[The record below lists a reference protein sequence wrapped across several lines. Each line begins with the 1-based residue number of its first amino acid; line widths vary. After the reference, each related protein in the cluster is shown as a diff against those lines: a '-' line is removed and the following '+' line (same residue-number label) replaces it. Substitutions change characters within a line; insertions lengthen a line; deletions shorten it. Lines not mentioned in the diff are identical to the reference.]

1 MMASTTSS
9 MPRPST
15 HFQPAIPPATRRAS
29 AERATTLMAANEV
42 GKGAQALMVL
52 AAAAIVAAAIK
63 LAAAVVAP
71 FLVAAC
77 IAIAVQPIFRW
88 VHSSRIPDVSAVF
101 ISLLV
106 VIALLGG
113 VGALLVLAL
122 ANLSG
127 SAAQY
132 VSSLHRIQ
140 VQATAWLEAH
150 HQHTLAQSLYGSR
163 LDTLLQEAITYV
175 LISLPTVMS
184 ALITVLLLIVFML
197 LEVTTM
203 PKRVHA
209 ALGWSPRA
217 FSDFSRTMAEI
228 QRYLSV
234 KTATSAAT
242 GLCAGLWCALC
253 GVPNPALWGMVT
265 FALHFIP
272 TVGGL
277 VAALP
282 PIFIALTTYGF
293 GRASMVLGGLT
304 LFSMI
309 IGNVI
314 EPNALG
320 RSLSVSPLI
329 VLVSMFVWG
338 WLLGPIGALL
348 SVPLTLIAKI
358 VLWNTSDLHWVAV
371 LLGHTPPPN
380 TRNSAEASTGRDSLL
395 PPPAKGAARI
405 SSPPP

>member
-1 MMASTTSS
+1 MASN
-9 MPRPST
+9 
-15 HFQPAIPPATRRAS
+15 Q
-29 AERATTLMAANEV
+29 L

-52 AAAAIVAAAIK
+52 AATAVVAGAIK
-63 LAAAVVAP
+63 LAAAVVGP

-88 VHSSRIPDVSAVF
+88 VNRSRIPNVSAIF

-106 VIALLGG
+106 VIGLVVG
-113 VGALLVLAL
+113 VGALLVVAL

-127 SAAQY
+127 SATQY
-132 VSSLHRIQ
+132 VTALHQ
-140 VQATAWLEAH
+140 VQVQTTIWLEAH
-150 HQHTLAQSLYGSR
+150 HQHSLAQTLYGSR
-163 LDTLLQEAITYV
+163 FDTLLQEATTYV
-175 LISLPTVMS
+175 VMGLPTLLS
-184 ALITVLLLIVFML
+184 TILTVLLLIVFML

-203 PKRVHA
+203 PKRLEA
-209 ALGWSPRA
+209 ALGWSPST
-217 FSDFSRTMAEI
+217 FSDMSRTLAEI

-242 GLCAGLWCALC
+242 GLCAGVWCAVC
-253 GVPNPALWGMVT
+253 GVPNPALWGLVT
-265 FALHFIP
+265 FALHYVP
-272 TVGGL
+272 TVGSI
-277 VAALP
+277 VAAMP
-282 PIFIALTTYGF
+282 PVFIALTAFGV
-293 GRASMVLGGLT
+293 GRAGAVGAGLA
-304 LFSMI
+304 LLSLV

-329 VLVSMFVWG
+329 VLVSMFAWG

-371 LLGHTPPPN
+371 LLGPTPPVQP
-380 TRNSAEASTGRDSLL
+380 RNSEPSSLRDSLL
-395 PPPAKGAARI
+395 PMPRGSMPG
-405 SSPPP
+405 SPPPSTGNVTRTTRF

>member
-1 MMASTTSS
+1 
-9 MPRPST
+9 
-15 HFQPAIPPATRRAS
+15 
-29 AERATTLMAANEV
+29 MAANEL

-106 VIALLGG
+106 VLGLLAG
-113 VGALLVLAL
+113 VGALLVMAL

-127 SAAQY
+127 SASQY

-140 VQATAWLEAH
+140 VQATVWLESH
-150 HQHTLAQSLYGSR
+150 HQHTLAQSLSGSR
-163 LDTLLQEAITYV
+163 LDTILQEAITYV
-175 LISLPTVMS
+175 LVSLPTVMS
-184 ALITVLLLIVFML
+184 ALLTVLLLVAFML
-197 LEVTTM
+197 LEVTTV
-203 PKRVHA
+203 PKRLQA
-209 ALGWSPRA
+209 ALGWSPRT
-217 FSDFSRTMAEI
+217 FSDLSRTMGEI

-253 GVPNPALWGMVT
+253 GVPNPALWGLVT

-272 TVGGL
+272 PVGGT
-277 VAALP
+277 VAAIP
-282 PIFIALTTYGF
+282 PIFVALTTYGF
-293 GRASMVLGGLT
+293 GRAAMVLGGLT
-304 LFSMI
+304 LFSNI

-329 VLVSMFVWG
+329 VLVSMFWWG

-371 LLGHTPPPN
+371 LLGPTPPAN
-380 TRNSAEASTGRDSLL
+380 ARNSAEPSASRDSLL
-395 PPPAKGAARI
+395 PPPKGAAGAD
-405 SSPPP
+405 SPAPRSNVSQGQAESTGKLIPHA

>member
-1 MMASTTSS
+1 
-9 MPRPST
+9 
-15 HFQPAIPPATRRAS
+15 
-29 AERATTLMAANEV
+29 MAANDM

-63 LAAAVVAP
+63 LAAAVIAP

-88 VHSSRIPDVSAVF
+88 VHSSRIPDVGAVI

-106 VIALLGG
+106 VIGLLGG
-113 VGALLVLAL
+113 VAALLVLAL

-132 VSSLHRIQ
+132 VASLLQVQ
-140 VQATAWLEAH
+140 VQATTWLEAH
-150 HQHTLAQSLYGSR
+150 HQHALAQSLHGSR
-163 LDTLLQEAITYV
+163 LDSLLQQAITYV
-175 LISLPTVMS
+175 VVGLPTVMS
-184 ALITVLLLIVFML
+184 ALVTVLLLIVFML
-197 LEVTTM
+197 LEVNTM
-203 PKRVHA
+203 PKRLHA
-209 ALGWSPRA
+209 ALGWSPST
-217 FSDFSRTMAEI
+217 FSDLSRTMAEI

-242 GLCAGLWCALC
+242 GVCAGLWCALC
-253 GVPNPALWGMVT
+253 GVPNPALWGLVT
-265 FALHFIP
+265 FALHYVP
-272 TVGGL
+272 TVGSL
-277 VAALP
+277 VAAMP
-282 PIFIALTTYGF
+282 PIFIALTQYGV
-293 GRASMVLGGLT
+293 GRAGVVAGGLT
-304 LFSMI
+304 VFSMI
-309 IGNVI
+309 IGNLI
-314 EPNALG
+314 EPSALG

-371 LLGHTPPPN
+371 LLGPTPVS
-380 TRNSAEASTGRDSLL
+380 TRNTLEPSVGRDSLL
-395 PPPAKGAARI
+395 PPPKGSPSINSPVARGNV
-405 SSPPP
+405 SQTKELKA

>member
-1 MMASTTSS
+1 MATS
-9 MPRPST
+9 
-15 HFQPAIPPATRRAS
+15 
-29 AERATTLMAANEV
+29 EV
-42 GKGAQALMVL
+42 GKGAQALVVL
-52 AAAAIVAAAIK
+52 AAAAIVAGAIK
-63 LAAAVVAP
+63 LAAGVIAP

-88 VHSSRIPDVSAVF
+88 VHGSRIPDVSAIV
-101 ISLLV
+101 ISLLA
-106 VIALLGG
+106 VIGLLVG
-113 VGALLVLAL
+113 VGALLVVAL

-132 VSSLHRIQ
+132 VASLHQ
-140 VQATAWLEAH
+140 VQFQTTIWLEAH
-150 HQHTLAQSLYGSR
+150 HQHALAQSLYGSR
-163 LDTLLQEAITYV
+163 LDTLLQEATTYLV
-175 LISLPTVMS
+175 MGLPTVVS
-184 ALITVLLLIVFML
+184 TVSTVLLLIVFML

-209 ALGWSPRA
+209 ALGWSPST
-217 FSDFSRTMAEI
+217 FSDLSRTMAEI

-242 GLCAGLWCALC
+242 GVCCGLWCWAC
-253 GVPNPALWGMVT
+253 GVPNPALWGLVT
-265 FALHFIP
+265 FALHYVP
-272 TVGGL
+272 TIGSL
-277 VAALP
+277 VAAMP
-282 PIFIALTTYGF
+282 PVFIALTAFGI
-293 GRASMVLGGLT
+293 GRAGVVAAGLAA
-304 LFSMI
+304 FSMI
-309 IGNVI
+309 IGNLI

-371 LLGHTPPPN
+371 LLGPTPAVQP
-380 TRNSAEASTGRDSLL
+380 RNSDFGTTRDSLL
-395 PPPAKGAARI
+395 PPARGSACIDPTSPRGKVTQAKA
-405 SSPPP
+405 

>member
-1 MMASTTSS
+1 MASND
-9 MPRPST
+9 
-15 HFQPAIPPATRRAS
+15 
-29 AERATTLMAANEV
+29 L

-106 VIALLGG
+106 VIGLLGG
-113 VGALLVLAL
+113 VGALLVVAL

-132 VSSLHRIQ
+132 VSSLHQVQ
-140 VQATAWLEAH
+140 VQATVWLETH

-175 LISLPTVMS
+175 LVSLPTVMS
-184 ALITVLLLIVFML
+184 ALLTVLLLIVFML

-203 PKRVHA
+203 PKRLHA
-209 ALGWSPRA
+209 ALGWSPST
-217 FSDFSRTMAEI
+217 FSDLSRTMAEI

-253 GVPNPALWGMVT
+253 GVPNPALWGLVT
-265 FALHFIP
+265 FALHYVP
-272 TVGGL
+272 TVGGI

-282 PIFIALTTYGF
+282 PIFIALTAYGF
-293 GRASMVLGGLT
+293 GRAAMVFGGITAFSMV
-304 LFSMI
+304 

-371 LLGHTPPPN
+371 LLGPTPPASS
-380 TRNSAEASTGRDSLL
+380 RNSPEPNAARDSLF
-395 PPPAKGAARI
+395 PPPKGSACESSAVARTNVPQRHSDSSAKLVPHA
-405 SSPPP
+405 

>member
-1 MMASTTSS
+1 MASN
-9 MPRPST
+9 
-15 HFQPAIPPATRRAS
+15 Q
-29 AERATTLMAANEV
+29 L

-52 AAAAIVAAAIK
+52 AATAVVAGAIK
-63 LAAAVVAP
+63 LAAAVVGP

-88 VHSSRIPDVSAVF
+88 VNRSRIPNVSAIF

-106 VIALLGG
+106 VIGLVVG
-113 VGALLVLAL
+113 VGALLVVAL

-127 SAAQY
+127 SATQY
-132 VSSLHRIQ
+132 VTALHQ
-140 VQATAWLEAH
+140 VQVQTTIWLEAH
-150 HQHTLAQSLYGSR
+150 HQHSLAQTLYGSR
-163 LDTLLQEAITYV
+163 FDTLLQEATTYV
-175 LISLPTVMS
+175 VMGLPTLLS
-184 ALITVLLLIVFML
+184 TILTVLLLIVFML

-203 PKRVHA
+203 PKRLEA
-209 ALGWSPRA
+209 ALGWSPST
-217 FSDFSRTMAEI
+217 FSDMSRTLAEI

-253 GVPNPALWGMVT
+253 GVPNPALWGLVT
-265 FALHFIP
+265 FALHYVP
-272 TVGGL
+272 TVGSI
-277 VAALP
+277 VAAMP
-282 PIFIALTTYGF
+282 PVFIALTAFGV
-293 GRASMVLGGLT
+293 GRAGAVGAGLA
-304 LFSMI
+304 LLSLV

-329 VLVSMFVWG
+329 VLVSMFAWG

-371 LLGHTPPPN
+371 LLGPTPPVQP
-380 TRNSAEASTGRDSLL
+380 RNSEPSSLRDSLL
-395 PPPAKGAARI
+395 PMPRGSMPG
-405 SSPPP
+405 SPPPSTGNVTRTTRF

>member
-1 MMASTTSS
+1 MASDD
-9 MPRPST
+9 R
-15 HFQPAIPPATRRAS
+15 
-29 AERATTLMAANEV
+29 

-52 AAAAIVAAAIK
+52 AAAAIVAAALK

-242 GLCAGLWCALC
+242 GICAGLWCAVC
-253 GVPNPALWGMVT
+253 GVPNPALWGLVT
-265 FALHFIP
+265 FALHYVP

-277 VAALP
+277 VAAMP
-282 PIFIALTTYGF
+282 PIFIALTAYGP
-293 GRASMVLGGLT
+293 GRAGIVAGGLAV
-304 LFSMI
+304 FSFI
-309 IGNVI
+309 IGNLI

-371 LLGHTPPPN
+371 LLGPTPPAN

-405 SSPPP
+405 SSPPPRGNVSQIKAH

>member
-1 MMASTTSS
+1 MAG
-9 MPRPST
+9 
-15 HFQPAIPPATRRAS
+15 
-29 AERATTLMAANEV
+29 NDV

-88 VHSSRIPDVSAVF
+88 VHNSRIPDFGAIV

-106 VIALLGG
+106 VVGLLAG
-113 VGALLVLAL
+113 VGALLVVAL

-132 VSSLHRIQ
+132 VASLHQ
-140 VQATAWLEAH
+140 VQVQVTIWLEAH
-150 HQHTLAQSLYGSR
+150 HQHALAQSLYGSR
-163 LDTLLQEAITYV
+163 LDTLLQQATTYV
-175 LISLPTVMS
+175 VMGLPTVMS
-184 ALITVLLLIVFML
+184 TLATVLLLIVFML

-203 PKRVHA
+203 PKRVRA
-209 ALGWSPRA
+209 ALGWSPTT
-217 FSDFSRTMAEI
+217 FSDFSRTMGEI

-242 GLCAGLWCALC
+242 GLCCGLWCWAC
-253 GVPNPALWGMVT
+253 GVPNPALWGLVT
-265 FALHFIP
+265 FALHYVP
-272 TVGGL
+272 TVGSL
-277 VAALP
+277 VAAMP
-282 PIFIALTTYGF
+282 PVFIALTAF
-293 GRASMVLGGLT
+293 GVQRAGIVAGGLAAISMV
-304 LFSMI
+304 
-309 IGNVI
+309 IGNLI

-338 WLLGPIGALL
+338 WLLGPVGALL

-371 LLGHTPPPN
+371 LLGPTPLPAARNTDPN
-380 TRNSAEASTGRDSLL
+380 LPRESLL
-395 PPPAKGAARI
+395 PTARDSMLPEPRESASNASVAASGNVSQAKA
-405 SSPPP
+405 

>member
-1 MMASTTSS
+1 M
-9 MPRPST
+9 
-15 HFQPAIPPATRRAS
+15 
-29 AERATTLMAANEV
+29 
-42 GKGAQALMVL
+42 GKGAQALVVL
-52 AAAAIVAAAIK
+52 AAAAIVAGAIK
-63 LAAAVVAP
+63 LAAGVIGP
-71 FLVAAC
+71 FLIAAC

-88 VHSSRIPDVSAVF
+88 VHSSRIPDVSAVV

-106 VIALLGG
+106 VIGLLIG
-113 VGALLVLAL
+113 VGALLVVAL

-132 VSSLHRIQ
+132 IASLHQ
-140 VQATAWLEAH
+140 VQVQTTIWLEAH
-150 HQHTLAQSLYGSR
+150 HQHSLAQSLYGSR
-163 LDTLLQEAITYV
+163 LDTLLQQATTFMV
-175 LISLPTVMS
+175 MGLPTVVS
-184 ALITVLLLIVFML
+184 TVSTVLLLIVFML

-209 ALGWSPRA
+209 ALGWSPST
-217 FSDFSRTMAEI
+217 FSDFSRTMTEI

-242 GLCAGLWCALC
+242 GICCGLWCWAC
-253 GVPNPALWGMVT
+253 GVPNAALWGLVT
-265 FALHFIP
+265 FALHYVP
-272 TVGGL
+272 TIGSL
-277 VAALP
+277 VAAMP
-282 PIFIALTTYGF
+282 PVFIALTVFGV
-293 GRASMVLGGLT
+293 GRAGLVAGGLAA
-304 LFSMI
+304 FSLV
-309 IGNVI
+309 IGNLI

-371 LLGHTPPPN
+371 LLGPTPAAQPRYSDQHT
-380 TRNSAEASTGRDSLL
+380 ARDSLL
-395 PPPAKGAARI
+395 PQPRGSTGVDPASTRGIVTRAKV
-405 SSPPP
+405 

>member
-1 MMASTTSS
+1 MAT
-9 MPRPST
+9 
-15 HFQPAIPPATRRAS
+15 
-29 AERATTLMAANEV
+29 NEM
-42 GKGAQALMVL
+42 GKGAQALVVL
-52 AAAAIVAAAIK
+52 AAAAIVAGAIK
-63 LAAAVVAP
+63 LAAGFVAP

-88 VHSSRIPDVSAVF
+88 VHGSRIPDVSAIV
-101 ISLLV
+101 ISLLA
-106 VIALLGG
+106 VIGLLVG
-113 VGALLVLAL
+113 VGALLVVAL

-132 VSSLHRIQ
+132 VASLHQ
-140 VQATAWLEAH
+140 VQFQTTIWLEAH
-150 HQHTLAQSLYGSR
+150 HQHTLAQSLYASR
-163 LDTLLQEAITYV
+163 LDTLLQQATTYLV
-175 LISLPTVMS
+175 MGLPTVVS
-184 ALITVLLLIVFML
+184 TVSTVLLLIVFML

-209 ALGWSPRA
+209 ALGWSPST
-217 FSDFSRTMAEI
+217 FSDFSRTVAEI

-242 GLCAGLWCALC
+242 GICCGLWCWVC
-253 GVPNPALWGMVT
+253 GVPNPALWGLVT
-265 FALHFIP
+265 FALHYVP
-272 TVGGL
+272 TIGSL
-277 VAALP
+277 VAAMP
-282 PIFIALTTYGF
+282 PVFIALTAFGL
-293 GRASMVLGGLT
+293 GRAGAVAGGLAA
-304 LFSMI
+304 FSMI
-309 IGNVI
+309 IGNLI

-371 LLGHTPPPN
+371 LLGPTPAVQP
-380 TRNSAEASTGRDSLL
+380 RASDTGTACAPTRDSLL
-395 PPPAKGAARI
+395 PQPRERHPEGQHAPIRRRPEAM
-405 SSPPP
+405 

>member
-1 MMASTTSS
+1 
-9 MPRPST
+9 
-15 HFQPAIPPATRRAS
+15 
-29 AERATTLMAANEV
+29 MAANEM
-42 GKGAQALMVL
+42 GKGAQALVVL

-88 VHSSRIPDVSAVF
+88 VHSSRIPDVSAVV

-106 VIALLGG
+106 VLVLLGG

-132 VSSLHRIQ
+132 VSSLHHVQ

-150 HQHTLAQSLYGSR
+150 HQHALAQSLYGSR

-175 LISLPTVMS
+175 VMSLPTVMS
-184 ALITVLLLIVFML
+184 ALLTVLLLIAFML

-203 PKRVHA
+203 PKRLHA
-209 ALGWSPRA
+209 ALGWSPST
-217 FSDFSRTMAEI
+217 FSDLSRTMAEI

-242 GLCAGLWCALC
+242 GVCAGLWCAAC
-253 GVPNPALWGMVT
+253 GVPNPALWGLVT
-265 FALHFIP
+265 FALHYVP

-277 VAALP
+277 VAAMP
-282 PIFIALTTYGF
+282 PIFIALTAYGV
-293 GRASMVLGGLT
+293 GRASVVAGGLSV
-304 LFSMI
+304 FSMI
-309 IGNVI
+309 IGNII

-371 LLGHTPPPN
+371 LLGPTPPATP
-380 TRNSAEASTGRDSLL
+380 RNSVELNANRDSLL
-395 PPPAKGAARI
+395 PPPKGSACVTSPAPRGNVSQAKA
-405 SSPPP
+405 

>member
-1 MMASTTSS
+1 
-9 MPRPST
+9 
-15 HFQPAIPPATRRAS
+15 
-29 AERATTLMAANEV
+29 MAANEL

-52 AAAAIVAAAIK
+52 ASAAIVAGAIK
-63 LAAAVVAP
+63 LAAPVLAP

-88 VHSSRIPDVSAVF
+88 VHGSRVPNVAAIV
-101 ISLLV
+101 ISLLA

-113 VGALLVLAL
+113 VGALLVVAL

-132 VSSLHRIQ
+132 VASFHQIQ
-140 VQATAWLEAH
+140 LQTTLWLEVH
-150 HQHTLAQSLYGSR
+150 HQHALAQSLYGPR
-163 LDTLLQEAITYV
+163 LETLLQEATTYV
-175 LISLPTVMS
+175 VMGLPTVLS
-184 ALITVLLLIVFML
+184 TVVTVLLLIVFML

-203 PKRVHA
+203 PKRLHA
-209 ALGWSPRA
+209 ALGWSTRT
-217 FSDFSRTMAEI
+217 FSDVSRTMSEI

-242 GLCAGLWCALC
+242 GLCAGLWCAVC
-253 GVPNPALWGMVT
+253 GVPNAALWGLVT
-265 FALHFIP
+265 FALHYVP

-277 VAALP
+277 VAAVP
-282 PIFIALTTYGF
+282 PVFIALTLF
-293 GRASMVLGGLT
+293 GVARAGIVAGGLA
-304 LFSMI
+304 LFSMV
-309 IGNVI
+309 IGNLI

-371 LLGHTPPPN
+371 LLGPTPPAPTRGSEPN
-380 TRNSAEASTGRDSLL
+380 SGRDSLL
-395 PPPAKGAARI
+395 PPQSRGSACISGTPARGNVTQTK
-405 SSPPP
+405 SLSWPDPS

>member
-1 MMASTTSS
+1 MASN
-9 MPRPST
+9 
-15 HFQPAIPPATRRAS
+15 Q
-29 AERATTLMAANEV
+29 L

-52 AAAAIVAAAIK
+52 AATAIVAGAIK
-63 LAAAVVAP
+63 LAAAVVGP

-88 VHSSRIPDVSAVF
+88 VNRSRIPNVSAIF

-106 VIALLGG
+106 VIGLVVG
-113 VGALLVLAL
+113 VGALLVVAL

-127 SAAQY
+127 SATQY
-132 VSSLHRIQ
+132 VTALHQ
-140 VQATAWLEAH
+140 VQVQTTIWLEAH
-150 HQHTLAQSLYGSR
+150 HQHSLAQTLYGSR
-163 LDTLLQEAITYV
+163 FDTLLQEATTYV
-175 LISLPTVMS
+175 VMGLPTLLS
-184 ALITVLLLIVFML
+184 TILTVLLLIVFML

-203 PKRVHA
+203 PKRLEA
-209 ALGWSPRA
+209 ALGWSPST
-217 FSDFSRTMAEI
+217 FSDMSRTLAEI

-253 GVPNPALWGMVT
+253 GVPNPALWGLVT
-265 FALHFIP
+265 FALHYVP
-272 TVGGL
+272 TVGSI
-277 VAALP
+277 VAAMP
-282 PIFIALTTYGF
+282 PVFIALTAFGV
-293 GRASMVLGGLT
+293 GRAGAVGAGLA
-304 LFSMI
+304 LLSLV

-329 VLVSMFVWG
+329 VLVSMFAWG

-371 LLGHTPPPN
+371 LLGPTPPVQP
-380 TRNSAEASTGRDSLL
+380 RNSEPSSLRDSLL
-395 PPPAKGAARI
+395 PMPRGSMPG
-405 SSPPP
+405 SPPPSTGNVTRTTRF